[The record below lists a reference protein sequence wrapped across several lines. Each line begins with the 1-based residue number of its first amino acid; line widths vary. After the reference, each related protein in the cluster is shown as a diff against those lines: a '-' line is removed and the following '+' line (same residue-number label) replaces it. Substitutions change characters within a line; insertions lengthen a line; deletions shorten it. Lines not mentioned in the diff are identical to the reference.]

1 MIEFIDSISLLEGF
15 EFRCQHQDIRNV
27 KITIFHE
34 SSVPRR
40 SSTWT
45 KNGNLTKPGL
55 DFYRFHC
62 FHKRFAMFWT
72 EMSKPTSRRKRFSQK
87 PSDVALELG
96 PLTFDPWVAKG
107 TWPLT
112 RDLLGSGPEPWQ
124 WCLHPELDPGT
135 WAMSLDLWPQTS
147 CLMKM
152 HWIHL
157 RSYELQFEM

>member
-1 MIEFIDSISLLEGF
+1 MSSDANTKISEMRKSQFFINQVFQERIP
-15 EFRCQHQDIRNV
+15 
-27 KITIFHE
+27 HE
-34 SSVPRR
+34 Q
-40 SSTWT
+40 
-45 KNGNLTKPGL
+45 KNGNWTNAGF
-55 DFYRFHC
+55 DFYRFHG

-107 TWPLT
+107 TLPLT